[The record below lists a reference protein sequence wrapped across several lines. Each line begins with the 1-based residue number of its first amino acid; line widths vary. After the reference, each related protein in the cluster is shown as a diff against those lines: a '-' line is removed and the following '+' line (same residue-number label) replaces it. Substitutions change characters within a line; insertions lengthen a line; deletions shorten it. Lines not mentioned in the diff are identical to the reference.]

1 MASGDPGALAG
12 RRVLVVRPAAQGAAS
27 AETLRRAGAEP
38 VLVPL
43 IELLPPADGGAALAA
58 AVRRLDGYDW
68 LVLTSANGAERFLE
82 AVGTDRP
89 PPGLRVAAIGPAT
102 AAALGAAGLTVSLLP
117 EKYVA
122 ESLLEAFPPPVTG
135 PARSAI
141 DARDES
147 DDALPV
153 VGAEAGFDAAIPEP
167 TGVAGARVP
176 RADRG
181 LDFAT
186 PARGG
191 NPAGAGDAPIV
202 PAPADPGAPGRVLL
216 VRAAVARDVLPDGL
230 RAKGWSVDVVA
241 AYRAE
246 PRILSPAE
254 RAAAATC
261 DTVILTSPSVVDA
274 FRDQP
279 DPLPV
284 PPTVAAIGPVTAAAA
299 RRRGLPVHVEAAEHT
314 IAGLVAALSRHAAT
328 DGRRS

>member
-12 RRVLVVRPAAQGAAS
+12 RRVLVVRPAAQGADS
-27 AETLRRAGAEP
+27 AEILRRAGAEP

-43 IELLPPADGGAALAA
+43 IELLPPADGGAALTA

-68 LVLTSANGAERFLE
+68 LVLTSANGVERFLE
-82 AVGTDRP
+82 ALGNEQP

-117 EKYVA
+117 ERYVA
-122 ESLLEAFPPPVTG
+122 ESLLDAFPPPVTG
-135 PARSAI
+135 RVKGAI
-141 DARDES
+141 DARDEP

-153 VGAEAGFDAAIPEP
+153 VGAGAGFDAA
-167 TGVAGARVP
+167 V
-176 RADRG
+176 
-181 LDFAT
+181 
-186 PARGG
+186 PARSGR
-191 NPAGAGDAPIV
+191 PPGAGDAPIV

-284 PPTVAAIGPVTAAAA
+284 PATVAAIGPVTAAAA